1 MLFSQTMLLLE
12 RKKLFVLDFPLVLN
26 ILFKKR
32 AVNLIKVHKIAISTL
47 KSPFRF

>member
-12 RKKLFVLDFPLVLN
+12 RKKLFVLDFPLTLN

-32 AVNLIKVHKIAISTL
+32 AATLIKVHKVAISTL
-47 KSPFRF
+47 KSPFGF